1 MSLFVIKTIE
11 QVKEKYDLITAL
23 LDIQIATDIRNK
35 SGNTASAVAGKKS
48 KDNII
53 KLPNPVDTHFA
64 QLKCS
69 ITWLDPNYPA
79 YKAAYQ
85 MIEQYVQRT
94 SQGCPLKIV
103 DCFMIS
109 REGEDKRYNP
119 LKLGNKKLLWH
130 GSRFSNFVGIL
141 S

>member
-35 SGNTASAVAGKKS
+35 SGNTTNAAAKEES
-48 KDNII
+48 KGAIV

-79 YKAAYQ
+79 Y
-85 MIEQYVQRT
+85 
-94 SQGCPLKIV
+94 
-103 DCFMIS
+103 
-109 REGEDKRYNP
+109 
-119 LKLGNKKLLWH
+119 
-130 GSRFSNFVGIL
+130 
-141 S
+141 